1 MVKYKKLAWYVGLLA
16 GAILIPTWLYLSY
29 IQHDYLSR
37 PQQPRPEM
45 GWTTPLPTKG
55 GTVYVTAQEKMTLT
69 WLLRLDLALFGVT
82 AGCLF
87 FAAGPLNRPKQ
98 S

>member
-1 MVKYKKLAWYVGLLA
+1 MTQYKKLAFYVAILAGMILVPTWFYVGYA
-16 GAILIPTWLYLSY
+16 
-29 IQHDYLSR
+29 QHDYLSR
-37 PQQPRPEM
+37 PKTPQPEM

-55 GTVYVTAQEKMTLT
+55 GTVYVTAVEKATLT
-69 WLLRLDLALFGVT
+69 WLLRADLALFAVV

-87 FAAGPLNRPKQ
+87 FAAGPLNRPK